1 MSFSLQNL
9 SLQNLSERERRMVL
23 FGGIAAVLVV
33 IFGVLM
39 PLQSS
44 VSKAQE
50 RIGKKQADLQ
60 WMQSVGPEL
69 AAAGPTV
76 ARPSTQES
84 LLVVVDRAA
93 REAGLGSSL
102 TSSEPQGPGLLRV
115 RLEKAPFDLMLGW
128 LARLAEQ
135 NGITIDSANVD
146 SAGAPGVVTASL
158 VLRLK

>member
-1 MSFSLQNL
+1 MKFSLETLN
-9 SLQNLSERERRMVL
+9 ERERRMVL
-23 FGGIAAVLVV
+23 FGGIAAVALI
-33 IFGVLM
+33 IFGVLL
-39 PLQSS
+39 PLNSS
-44 VSKAQE
+44 VTKAQE
-50 RIGKKQADLQ
+50 RVGKKQADLV

-76 ARPSTQES
+76 ARPSSNES

-115 RLEKAPFDLMLGW
+115 RLEKAPFDIMVGW
-128 LARLAEQ
+128 LARLADQ
-135 NGITIDSANVD
+135 NGISVDTANIDN
-146 SAGAPGVVTASL
+146 AGAPGVVTASL

>member
-1 MSFSLQNL
+1 MKKFSFDTMN
-9 SLQNLSERERRMVL
+9 ERERRMVL
-23 FGGIAAVLVV
+23 LGGIAAVLLV
-33 IFGVLM
+33 IFGVLL
-39 PLQSS
+39 PLESS
-44 VSKAQE
+44 VTKAQE
-50 RIGKKQADLQ
+50 RVGKKQADLQ

-93 REAGLGSSL
+93 RESGLGNAL

-115 RLEKAPFDLMLGW
+115 RLEKASFDLMIGW
-128 LARLAEQ
+128 LARLADQ
-135 NGITIDSANVD
+135 TGISVDTANVD

>member
-1 MSFSLQNL
+1 MKKFSFATMN
-9 SLQNLSERERRMVL
+9 ERERRMVL
-23 FGGIAAVLVV
+23 FGGIAAVLLV
-33 IFGVLM
+33 IFGVLL
-39 PLQSS
+39 PLESS
-44 VSKAQE
+44 VTKAQE
-50 RIGKKQADLQ
+50 RVGKKQADLQ

-93 REAGLGSSL
+93 RESGLGNAL

-115 RLEKAPFDLMLGW
+115 RLEKASFDLMIGW
-128 LARLAEQ
+128 LARLADQ
-135 NGITIDSANVD
+135 NGISVDTANVD
-146 SAGAPGVVTASL
+146 SAGAPGIVTASL